1 MTQEQ
6 KILKHLC
13 ERGGITSMEA
23 FQMYGITRLSARICD
38 LRRQGVQIYNQ
49 RHKARNRDGETV
61 YFDRYVLT
69 EAEAKNDTV

>member
-38 LRRQGVQIYNQ
+38 LRRQGVQISNQ
-49 RHKARNRDGETV
+49 RQKARNRDGEVV
-61 YFDRYVLT
+61 YFDRYVLM
-69 EAEAKNDTV
+69 EEQK

>member
-38 LRRQGVQIYNQ
+38 LRRQGVHISNQ
-49 RHKARNRDGETV
+49 RQKARNRDGETV
-61 YFDRYVLT
+61 YFDRYVL
-69 EAEAKNDTV
+69 EEQK

>member
-38 LRRQGVQIYNQ
+38 LRRQGVQISNQ
-49 RHKARNRDGETV
+49 RQKARNRGGEVV

-69 EAEAKNDTV
+69 ETEAKDGT

>member
-38 LRRQGVQIYNQ
+38 LRRQGVQISNQ
-49 RHKARNRDGETV
+49 RQKARNRGGEVV
-61 YFDRYVLT
+61 YFNRYVLT
-69 EAEAKNDTV
+69 ETEAKDGT